1 MVRFFI
7 DGKRADIDAKTMINF
22 NYSSVDTT
30 NPTSVKGSFSKTVE
44 LPSTKSNDEI
54 FEGMFDIKQVTASF
68 KPNARTPFTLECD
81 GKTEQGYI
89 KLDKV
94 VRLGGKV
101 TYQCTLFTELGD
113 FFYNLA
119 YGEDGKA
126 RSFSNMRFNFLDGNG
141 APMSA
146 EDENSKTL
154 FNWDSEYIKESWENL
169 SSFIPNQPNVDP
181 KTVITAAP
189 VYHGY
194 PDDLDCKKMIVEYTG
209 LDDYSKELLGD
220 FPEKY
225 NLFSRARN
233 WVIVE
238 NDRDLDE
245 FEARNLRSSSM
256 SPAIRCRALMDAICN
271 KDNNGGYEVVFDD
284 SVVNSPYMN
293 DTWLIMSKIDLE
305 ENGKAAEYDLTMD
318 AVISDGYMPI
328 SARFKSADVIDT
340 TTMKDPKANVSLAL
354 NLRLS
359 KLVENVYTSYTHRVK
374 VGRKYELTH
383 VSGGFWFRLKVVD
396 GDNVTY
402 SRTSFYTTS
411 HGDFT
416 VTGDDEGFRAY
427 QVDAIKRLAVL
438 AGCKEGDFVMNTADF
453 IVNGEQFVG
462 LEKPVELE
470 CDVPLSKSLELYLE
484 AGYISVSNREGY
496 HPLSTREND
505 GQYFPIGYT
514 ATIQNHTENATN
526 GIYTG
531 VVPVLQKTA
540 ITKKTLFSDVMS
552 PYEFLVG
559 WCRIQGLRFLVDGKT
574 IRIMPREKYY
584 TGEVQVL
591 DGLIDLSQNI
601 EIKPVVADSKW
612 VKYEMETPETYAA
625 KIYKKKTDSPYG
637 SLTVDTGY
645 YFNNDTKEV
654 LDGVKFENAIPY
666 RLNSIYFNGID
677 IPAPMISPTFQRTL
691 YESDSVADDKK
702 IDSADKTKVMLGYSI
717 DFDTFRVYD
726 SVPRL
731 CLFGDDNK
739 PEDVK
744 NCLAFFSGFDG
755 GATYLLTD
763 NLQICEDIAGG
774 QCYVYSRDG
783 GGFPSLESEEWGTIG
798 YRVSKLPVFT
808 KYLSN
813 SDGNYTFSLDFEKP
827 QYTFLGDDSRYGSS
841 STIFSRYWKK
851 YIDDIYD
858 RDNRQVTVRTMLHG
872 SANDL
877 LRRFYYFEGGLW
889 VLDSLTDYA
898 YLTDK
903 PQSATFSRVKDIT
916 AWTDSELVWFKDIV
930 FEDRYPEYKSDET
943 YNWNIVI
950 KCISDETMLDLGL
963 VADNTREGCALL
975 MVKIDDTLLKPSS
988 LVVENGRYY
997 IPTSRVG
1004 SHTVRLLYEN
1014 GTLPYQAFQG
1024 IGWFDEV
1031 TVTRFTRKI
1040 EDGCFRYN
1048 SLRTLLVDCRNVE
1061 IGWQA
1066 FERCADLE
1074 SVEITGSYSLANG
1087 CFGQDGKISR
1097 LKLNPDGCEAWDT
1110 YTFINCHS
1118 LLKVEIPEVEVIP
1131 EGAFHNCYNLKV
1143 VTIPDTVRRIDRS
1156 AFWHTALVSVTIPPS
1171 VLAIAD
1177 SAFGDTPYL
1186 DSVTIESKTSA
1197 PSFMGFEA
1205 FKGTRY
1211 GGTLT
1216 YWDTADIGDWLS
1228 KEQYYLGYYNWNA
1241 NILNNPDKPKVRRK
1255 VTYMIEGNIYRVDE
1269 YYPGDTIVTPD
1280 APDIEG
1286 YSFKGFEN
1294 LPVGNIMPDYDIS
1307 VVMVYEEITVKTYE
1321 VKYWVDGSVW
1331 NVEEY
1336 KPGDMITS
1344 PTAPE
1349 KDGYYFKR
1357 WDGLPLVM
1365 PEYNVN
1371 AYAVYEVREA
1381 VMRKVTLYVDG
1392 AVWQTLNFLEGER
1405 IVVPDGP
1412 EKADY
1417 EFVRWDGLPS
1427 VMGMFNV
1434 NAYAVY
1440 EELNLVV
1447 NYYVDNEL
1455 IGSVRQYEGE
1465 RIDAPQAPVKPGQ
1478 RFNVWIYELD
1488 GQWVNLPEYM
1498 PKYSID
1504 CHAHYIQI
1512 PYEEQYLTFEAL
1524 KYGAFSFT
1532 QNGYGD
1538 GIQYSRDNGVTWNHL
1553 APGGTVIVYEGDKI
1567 LWKSALKPGNFAFGI
1582 GCFGSYSDFSVYGN
1596 VMSLLYG
1603 DDFKGKTDLMYDS
1616 VFYGLFSDCTEL
1628 WYAAN
1633 LVLPA
1638 LNLTYACY
1646 RYMFSGCASLLST
1659 PELPATTLADCCYYG
1674 MFSNCNRNLT
1684 TAPELPATTLAHSC
1698 YYEMFSHCRNLTTAP
1713 ELPATTLAHS
1723 CYAKMF
1729 RGCKELSE
1737 VTMLATENV
1746 QSLTIDYWLEDTA
1759 KSGTVY
1765 KNPDLL
1771 TNLSQYVPDGWDVVD
1786 YQG

>member
-7 DGKRADIDAKTMINF
+7 DGKRADIDSKTVINF
-22 NYSSVDTT
+22 NYSSVDTS

-44 LPSTKSNDEI
+44 LPSTKNNDAI
-54 FEGMFDIKQVTASF
+54 FEGMFDIRQVTCGF

-94 VRLGGKV
+94 VRLGGRV

-119 YGEDGKA
+119 YGEDGSA
-126 RSFSNMRFNFLDGNG
+126 RRFSNMRFLFLDANG
-141 APMSA
+141 VPMSA
-146 EDENSKTL
+146 EDENTRTL
-154 FNWDSEYIKESWENL
+154 FNWDSEYIKESWEKIG
-169 SSFIPNQPNVDP
+169 SFVPSQPNVDP

-194 PDDLDCKKMIVEYTG
+194 PDGVDCKKMIVEYTG
-209 LDDYSKELLGD
+209 LDSRSKELLGG

-225 NLFSRARN
+225 NLFSMARN
-233 WVIVE
+233 WVMVE

-271 KDNNGGYEVVFDD
+271 PDNNGGYTVEFDE
-284 SVVNSPYMN
+284 SVINSPYMN

-305 ENGKAAEYDLTMD
+305 ENGKAAEYDIAMD
-318 AVISDGYMPI
+318 AVMSDGYLPI
-328 SARFKSADVIDT
+328 SAKFNSSEVMDT

-359 KLVENVYTSYTHRVK
+359 KLVDNVYTSYTHRVK
-374 VGRKYELTH
+374 VGRKYEFTH
-383 VSGGFWFRLKVVD
+383 VSGGFWFRLKIVD
-396 GDNVTY
+396 GDNVTR
-402 SRTSFYTTS
+402 SKTLFYTTS

-416 VTGDDEGFRAY
+416 VTEDDDGFRSY
-427 QVDAIKRLAVL
+427 QVDAVKRLAVL
-438 AGCKEGDFVMNTADF
+438 AGCKEGDFVMNTVDF

-462 LEKPVELE
+462 LEKPIGLE
-470 CDVPLSKSLELYLE
+470 CDVPLSASLELYLE
-484 AGYISVSNREGY
+484 AGYISVSNKEGY

-514 ATIQNHTENATN
+514 ATVQNHTENATN

-559 WCRIQGLRFLVDGKT
+559 WCRIQGLRFLVEGKK

-591 DGLIDLSQNI
+591 DGLMDLSQNI
-601 EIKPVVADSKW
+601 EIKPVVAESKW
-612 VKYEMETPETYAA
+612 VKYEIETPETYAA
-625 KIYKKKTDSPYG
+625 KIYKRKTDSPYG

-645 YFNNDTKEV
+645 YFNNETKEA

-666 RLNSIYFNGID
+666 RLNSIYFNDID

-691 YESDSVADDKK
+691 YESDSVEDDKR
-702 IDSADKTKVMLGYSI
+702 IDSADKTKVMLGHSI
-717 DFDTFRVYD
+717 DFNTFRVYD

-739 PEDVK
+739 PEEVK
-744 NCLAFFSGFDG
+744 NCLAFLSGFDE

-798 YRVSKLPVFT
+798 YRVSRLPVFT

-813 SDGNYTFSLDFEKP
+813 SEGNYTFSLDFDKP

-858 RDNRQVTVRTMLHG
+858 KDNRQVTVRTMLHG
-872 SANDL
+872 GANDL

-916 AWTDSELVWFKDIV
+916 AWTDSELVWFKDVV
-930 FEDRYPEYKSDET
+930 FEDKYPEYESNET

-963 VADNTREGCALL
+963 VEDNSELL

-988 LVVENGRYY
+988 LVIDNGRYY
-997 IPTSRVG
+997 IPTSKVG
-1004 SHTVRLLYEN
+1004 SHTVRLLYDN
-1014 GTLPYQAFQG
+1014 ATLPYQAFQG
-1024 IGWFDEV
+1024 VGWFDEV
-1031 TVTRFTRKI
+1031 TVTQFTRKI
-1040 EDGCFRYN
+1040 EEGCFRYN
-1048 SLRTLLVDCRNVE
+1048 KLRTLLVDSRNME
-1061 IGWQA
+1061 IGRQA
-1066 FERCADLE
+1066 FEHCADLE

-1118 LLKVEIPEVEVIP
+1118 LLKVEIPYVEVIP

-1143 VTIPDTVRRIDRS
+1143 VTIPDTVKRIDSS
-1156 AFWHTALVSVTIPPS
+1156 AFWHTALVSVTIPSS

-1186 DSVTIESKTSA
+1186 DSVTIESKSSA
-1197 PSFMGFEA
+1197 PAFMGFEA

-1216 YWDTADIGDWLS
+1216 YWDTTDIGDWLS
-1228 KEQYYLGYYNWNA
+1228 KDEYYLGYYNWNA

-1255 VTYMIEGNIYRVDE
+1255 VTYMIGGDIYRVDE
-1269 YYPGDTIVTPD
+1269 YYPGDTIVTPN

-1294 LPVGNIMPDYDIS
+1294 LPADGIMPDYDIE
-1307 VVMVYEEITVKTYE
+1307 VYLLYEEVVLQTFTVRY
-1321 VKYWVDGSVW
+1321 YVDGEVW
-1331 NVEEY
+1331 KTEGYHE
-1336 KPGDMITS
+1336 GDYITPPS
-1344 PTAPE
+1344 APE
-1349 KDGYYFKR
+1349 KSGYDFKR

-1365 PEYNVN
+1365 P
-1371 AYAVYEVREA
+1371 ARDIDATAVYEVREA

-1392 AVWQTLNFLEGER
+1392 VVWQTLNFLEGEK

-1417 EFVRWDGLPS
+1417 GFVRWDGLPS

-1455 IGSVRQYEGE
+1455 VGSVRHYEGE
-1465 RIDAPQAPVKPGQ
+1465 RIDSPQAPAKPGQ
-1478 RFNVWIYELD
+1478 RFNVWIYELG

-1512 PYEEQYLTFEAL
+1512 PYEEQYFTMEATEL
-1524 KYGAFSFT
+1524 ATGVMVTCQPSTLEISSDGVSWTRLQTDEFSIDKGGFKYIRGYNGTSDFNCNLKVTKYGS
-1532 QNGYGD
+1532 
-1538 GIQYSRDNGVTWNHL
+1538 GV
-1553 APGGTVIVYEGDKI
+1553 K
-1567 LWKSALKPGNFAFGI
+1567 
-1582 GCFGSYSDFSVYGN
+1582 VYGN
-1596 VMSLLYG
+1596 IMSLLYR
-1603 DDFKGKTDLMYDS
+1603 DDFVGKTEMAEHAFDRLFYDS
-1616 VFYGLFSDCTEL
+1616 GGNYIVDARNLILPDTTSRYCYQNMFKGCKTLV
-1628 WYAAN
+1628 AAPA
-1633 LVLPA
+1633 LPA
-1638 LNLTYACY
+1638 LNLADGCY
-1646 RYMFSGCASLLST
+1646 YSMFSGCKSL
-1659 PELPATTLADCCYYG
+1659 A
-1674 MFSNCNRNLT
+1674 
-1684 TAPELPATTLAHSC
+1684 TAPELPALTLEPYC
-1698 YYEMFSHCRNLTTAP
+1698 YYSMFFGCESLVKAP
-1713 ELPATTLAHS
+1713 VLPALTLELY
-1723 CYAKMF
+1723 CYGSMF
-1729 RGCKELSE
+1729 DECKKLSE

-1765 KNPDLL
+1765 KNPDLQ
-1771 TNLSQYVPDGWDVVD
+1771 TNLGQYVPSGWTVANW
-1786 YQG
+1786 QG

>member
-7 DGKRADIDAKTMINF
+7 DGKRADIDSRTMINF
-22 NYSSVDTT
+22 NYSSVDTS

-44 LPSTKSNDEI
+44 LPSTKNNDAI
-54 FEGMFDIKQVTASF
+54 FEGMFDIRQVTSSF

-94 VRLGGKV
+94 VRIGGKV

-126 RSFSNMRFNFLDGNG
+126 RSFSNMRFNFLDANG
-141 APMSA
+141 VPMSA

-154 FNWDSEYIKESWENL
+154 FNWDSEYIKESWENIG
-169 SSFIPNQPNVDP
+169 SFVPNQPNVDP

-209 LDDYSKELLGD
+209 LDGYSKELLGD

-271 KDNNGGYEVVFDD
+271 PDNNGGYSVEFDE
-284 SVVNSPYMN
+284 SVINSPYMN

-318 AVISDGYMPI
+318 AVMSDGYLPI
-328 SARFKSADVIDT
+328 LTKFNSSEVMDT
-340 TTMKDPKANVSLAL
+340 TTMKDPKANISLAL

-359 KLVENVYTSYTHRVK
+359 KLVDNVYTSYTHRVK

-383 VSGGFWFRLKVVD
+383 VSGGFWFRLKIVD
-396 GDNVTY
+396 GDNVTR
-402 SRTSFYTTS
+402 SKTLFYTTS

-416 VTGDDEGFRAY
+416 VTEDDDGFRAY
-427 QVDAIKRLAVL
+427 QADAVRRLAAL
-438 AGCKEGDFVMNTADF
+438 AGCGEGDFVMNTADF

-462 LEKPVELE
+462 LEKPIELE
-470 CDVPLSKSLELYLE
+470 CDVPLSASLELWLE

-559 WCRIQGLRFLVDGKT
+559 WCRIQGLRFLVGDRT

-601 EIKPVVADSKW
+601 EIKPVVAESKW
-612 VKYEMETPETYAA
+612 VKYEIETPETYAA
-625 KIYKKKTDSPYG
+625 KIYKRKTDSPYG

-645 YFNNDTKEV
+645 YFNNETKEV

-666 RLNSIYFNGID
+666 RLNSIYFNDID

-691 YESDSVADDKK
+691 YESDSVGDDKK
-702 IDSADKTKVMLGYSI
+702 IDSADKTKVMLGHSI
-717 DFDTFRVYD
+717 DFNTFRVYD

-744 NCLAFFSGFDG
+744 NCLAFLSGFDD
-755 GATYLLTD
+755 GASYLLTD
-763 NLQICEDIAGG
+763 NLKICEDIAGG

-798 YRVSKLPVFT
+798 YRVSRLPVFT

-813 SDGNYTFSLDFEKP
+813 SEGNYTFSLDFEKP

-841 STIFSRYWKK
+841 STIFSRYWRK

-858 RDNRQVTVRTMLHG
+858 KDNRQVTVRAMLHG

-877 LRRFYYFEGGLW
+877 LRRFYYFGGGLW

-903 PQSATFSRVKDIT
+903 PQSATFSRVRDIS

-930 FEDRYPEYKSDET
+930 FEDRYPDYGSNET

-963 VADNTREGCALL
+963 VGDNSELL

-988 LVVENGRYY
+988 LVVDNGRYY
-997 IPTSRVG
+997 IPTSKVG
-1004 SHTVRLLYEN
+1004 SHTVRLLYGN
-1014 GTLPYQAFQG
+1014 ATLPYQVFQG

-1031 TVTRFTRKI
+1031 TVTQFTRKI
-1040 EDGCFRYN
+1040 EEGCFRYN
-1048 SLRTLLVDCRNVE
+1048 KLRTLLVDSRDVE
-1061 IGWQA
+1061 IGRQA
-1066 FERCADLE
+1066 FEHCADLE

-1118 LLKVEIPEVEVIP
+1118 LLKVEIPYVEVIP
-1131 EGAFHNCYNLKV
+1131 EGAFHNCYNLKA
-1143 VTIPDTVRRIDRS
+1143 VTIPDTVRRIDGS
-1156 AFWHTALVSVTIPPS
+1156 AFWHTGLVSVTIPS
-1171 VLAIAD
+1171 GVLAIAD

-1186 DSVTIESKTSA
+1186 ESVTIESKSSA
-1197 PSFMGFEA
+1197 PAFMGFEA

-1228 KEQYYLGYYNWNA
+1228 KERYYLGYYNWNA

-1255 VTYMIEGNIYRVDE
+1255 VTYMIGGDIYRVDE

-1286 YSFKGFEN
+1286 YAFKGFEN
-1294 LPVGNIMPDYDIS
+1294 LPAGNIMPDYDIS
-1307 VVMVYEEITVKTYE
+1307 VVMAYEEITVRTYE

-1331 NVEEY
+1331 KVEAY
-1336 KPGDMITS
+1336 KPGDVITS
-1344 PTAPE
+1344 PAAPE
-1349 KDGYYFKR
+1349 KDGYYFDR

-1365 PEYNVN
+1365 PENNVN
-1371 AYAVYEVREA
+1371 AYAVYEVREG

-1392 AVWQTLNFLEGER
+1392 AVWQTLNFREGEK
-1405 IVVPDGP
+1405 IVVPDAP
-1412 EKADY
+1412 DKPDY

-1440 EELNLVV
+1440 RDTTE
-1447 NYYVDNEL
+1447 
-1455 IGSVRQYEGE
+1455 S
-1465 RIDAPQAPVKPGQ
+1465 
-1478 RFNVWIYELD
+1478 
-1488 GQWVNLPEYM
+1488 
-1498 PKYSID
+1498 YSN
-1504 CHAHYIQI
+1504 
-1512 PYEEQYLTFEAL
+1512 QYLTFEAL
-1524 KYGAFSFT
+1524 EYGEFSFT
-1532 QNGYGD
+1532 KNGTGGD
-1538 GIQYSRDNGVTWNHL
+1538 IQYSRDNGATWTPL
-1553 APGGTVIVYEGDKI
+1553 ASGGTVKVYEGDKI
-1567 LWKSALKPGNFAFGI
+1567 LWKSALKPGDFAFGI
-1582 GCFGSYSDFSVYGN
+1582 GSFSSHSDFSVYGN

-1603 DDFKGKTDLMYDS
+1603 DDFNGKTDLMYDS
-1616 VFYGLFSDCTEL
+1616 VFYGLFRDCAEL
-1628 WYAAN
+1628 WHASN

-1646 RYMFSGCASLLST
+1646 RYMFSGCASLVST
-1659 PELPATTLADCCYYG
+1659 PELPALYLAQSCYYG
-1674 MFSNCNRNLT
+1674 MFSNCNQNLRAT
-1684 TAPELPATTLAHSC
+1684 PELPATALTDSC
-1698 YYEMFSHCRNLTTAP
+1698 YYEMFD
-1713 ELPATTLAHS
+1713 
-1723 CYAKMF
+1723 
-1729 RGCKELSE
+1729 GCSKLNHI
-1737 VTMLATENV
+1737 TMLATDISANSCLANWV
-1746 QSLTIDYWLEDTA
+1746 DGVSST
-1759 KSGTVY
+1759 GTFV
-1765 KNPDLL
+1765 KNPNMDSLEAGV
-1771 TNLSQYVPDGWDVVD
+1771 SGIPEGWTVADW
-1786 YQG
+1786 QG